1 MAEKIAEKTE
11 FEKGWE
17 GTEAPEI
24 KREVTAE
31 PVVPEE
37 KPVEVEEVK
46 KDTVA
51 DVKVEDIQKAEV
63 SEPDTVKPTEVVEVD
78 DNSATYKQRW
88 KSQEGIVKSEMAKR
102 AEAERRATELETEI
116 EKLRT
121 EQKPVTVP
129 DTISD
134 EIDKLEEQYLDAL
147 IEDDKPVAIKIRKQI
162 DDIKFKQFAENTKKA
177 TQNEVASTI
186 MQQTNMDKVEKIV
199 KESVAKYPFLDH
211 TNDKTGN
218 LYAIRLV
225 RATRDDYISQ
235 GMGFIEALEAAIAEI
250 APMFNTKAKPVEVAE
265 KPVDEGKVKAT
276 VAVETKNTP
285 VKLGG
290 KPKGLE
296 TFDQGWDSYKVNK

>member
-1 MAEKIAEKTE
+1 MAEKTAEKTE

-17 GTEAPEI
+17 GTEAES
-24 KREVTAE
+24 KKEVAE

>member
-1 MAEKIAEKTE
+1 MAVEEVTEKTE
-11 FEKGWE
+11 FEKGWDSTDTSE
-17 GTEAPEI
+17 D
-24 KREVTAE
+24 KKEVTTEQA
-31 PVVPEE
+31 PVIPVDE
-37 KPVEVEEVK
+37 KPVEVVEEVT

-51 DVKVEDIQKAEV
+51 DAKVEDTQKAEV
-63 SEPDTVKPTEVVEVD
+63 SEPVIAVD

-102 AEAERRATELETEI
+102 TEAERRATDLEAEL

-121 EQKPVTVP
+121 EQKPVAVP
-129 DTISD
+129 DAISD

-147 IEDDKPVAIKIRKQI
+147 VEDDKPVAIKIRKQI
-162 DDIKFKQFAENTKKA
+162 DDIKFKQFAENTRKA
-177 TQNEVASTI
+177 TQDEVASTI
-186 MQQTNMDKVEKIV
+186 MQQVNTDKVEKIV

-235 GMGFIEALEAAIAEI
+235 GMGFIEALEAAIEEI
-250 APMFNTKAKPVEVAE
+250 VPMFNTKPKSPTEVVKEPV
-265 KPVDEGKVKAT
+265 VDEGKVKAT

-296 TFDQGWDSYKVNK
+296 TFDEGWDSFKGK